1 MRRRISL
8 SAVLLLGTSTL
19 ATTQSP
25 MPAGPTSP
33 PPIIQRF
40 REMVKVGHADAHEA
54 NERAW
59 AGAYAKTKLPYYSI
73 ALTSMSGPN
82 DAWWLSGW
90 QSFKQFDDANTAL
103 AGNKEFQAAVS
114 QYSAKDAEY
123 ISDGVA
129 SLWTLRPDLSYRDT
143 VEWSKMHA
151 YEMITVRAR
160 PGHDGDVKQ
169 IALKIRA
176 THQAA
181 RTSAHWAMYQ
191 GMMGVPD
198 GTYLV
203 IIPLKSV
210 ADMDVGM
217 KEDAQF
223 AKALGDAGGKELD
236 KLSSDGIISSET
248 NLFAVSAKM
257 SYVSEEWHAA
267 DADFWKG
274 AASVT
279 QAASAMATKKALAK
293 P

>member
-8 SAVLLLGTSTL
+8 SALLLLGTATL
-19 ATTQSP
+19 ATAQSP

-73 ALTSMSGPN
+73 AMTSMSGPN
-82 DAWWLSGW
+82 DAWWMSGW
-90 QSFKQFDDANTAL
+90 QSFKQFDDANAAL
-103 AGNKEFQAAVS
+103 AKNKEFQAAVN

-123 ISDGVA
+123 VSDGVA
-129 SLWTLRPDLSYRDT
+129 SLWALREDLSYRDT

-181 RTSAHWAMYQ
+181 HTSAHWAMYQ

-210 ADMDVGM
+210 ADIDEGM

-223 AKALGDAGGKELD
+223 AKALGEAGGKELD
-236 KLSSDGIISSET
+236 KLSSDGIISTET

-257 SYVSEEWHAA
+257 SYVSEDWRVA

-274 AASVT
+274 AASVV
-279 QAASAMATKKALAK
+279 QAGSPTGTKKAAPK